1 MPLPPLV
8 DYSDAVQN
16 PLVCFNDPE
25 LAELAAGRPDPHPD
39 KGTPLVYSGNF
50 AAVYPI
56 VCGGVKYA
64 LRCFTREVNEPE
76 KRRERY
82 QRLSNFFILIN
93 SGAFVDY
100 RYYERG
106 IRVKGEW
113 YPTIR
118 MEWVEGSRLDKFVE
132 DNLSWPDKIREVC
145 DQLLKVNHD
154 MKTLFIAHNDLQH
167 GNLMVQE
174 DGNIRLVDY
183 DGFFLPQFQGQPSPE
198 LGHAQYQHP
207 LRKADDYGEYVD
219 NFPALVLYLSLM
231 ALSADPGLW
240 QRFYTQDNLILTR
253 ADYADP
259 ANSECFRALKNS
271 PDATIRHLA
280 DYLEQCCSMPVDQVP
295 DLEEILSG
303 APQPSSPAPSAP
315 PVAPGPPPASPSAT
329 GPTTRVIG
337 GGSEYMRLLQMR
349 QAGQVAPGLVPPPPA
364 APSAPPP
371 AVPSAVPPQ
380 VQAPVSAPVMQCSRC
395 NRANTMELIYCDNEA
410 CATVLHSGDRYCRL
424 CGQSIPINAVY
435 CPECGKQTV

>member
-1 MPLPPLV
+1 MPWPAIT
-8 DYSDAVQN
+8 DFTDAIQN
-16 PLVCFNDPE
+16 PNVCFSDPE
-25 LAELAAGRPDPHPD
+25 LADLAAGQVTLKPN
-39 KGTPLVYSGNF
+39 GTPMVYSGNF
-50 AAVYPI
+50 AAAYPV
-56 VCGGVKYA
+56 VCGSRKYA
-64 LRCFTREVNEPE
+64 VRCFTREIKDHE
-76 KRRERY
+76 ERY
-82 QRLSNFFILIN
+82 GQLTKYLSHTLPPSLVEFEFY
-93 SGAFVDY
+93 D
-100 RYYERG
+100 RG
-106 IRVKGEW
+106 ILVKGTW
-113 YPTIR
+113 YAIVKMDWVNGQR
-118 MEWVEGSRLDKFVE
+118 MDEYVRDRLGERSELSRIARRWRGAVGDL
-132 DNLSWPDKIREVC
+132 LSRD
-145 DQLLKVNHD
+145 
-154 MKTLFIAHNDLQH
+154 IAHNDLQH
-167 GNLMVQE
+167 GNVMVQE
-174 DGNIRLVDY
+174 DSSIRLVDY
-183 DGFFLPQFQGQPSPE
+183 DGIFLPQYKGQPSPE
-198 LGHAQYQHP
+198 VGHRNFQHP
-207 LRKADDYGEYVD
+207 QRTDQDYATFVD
-219 NFPALVLYLSLM
+219 NFPALVIYLSLL
-231 ALSADPGLW
+231 ALAADPGLW
-240 QRFYTQDNLILTR
+240 RFNNDDNLILTR
-253 ADYADP
+253 ADYLDP

-371 AVPSAVPPQ
+371 AVPPQ